1 MASREISLKEG
12 IISQGKTIKRLKF
25 TKYKKHQKFLVLF
38 LLYLFNSLKTIP
50 LLSFLIII
58 MSSHNHQKLHS
69 KLSAA
74 GLLIT
79 LGIIY
84 GDIGTS
90 PLYVMKSII
99 GERIISAELILG
111 GLSCVFWTLTLQT
124 TLKYVIIILN
134 ADNQGEGGIFS
145 LYSLVK
151 RTKIQWLIVPAIIG
165 GSLLLA
171 EGIITPPISVSSAVE
186 GLLIFKPD
194 IPTIPI
200 VIAILFVLFS
210 IQQFGAKLV
219 GKFFSPTMLI
229 WFSMLGILGCLQI
242 FQNVEV
248 FNAINPY
255 YAYQLLTSD
264 ESGHGFL
271 ILGAVFL
278 CTTGAESLYSDMGH
292 CGRKNIRVSWIFV
305 KTTLILNYFGQGAYL
320 LLHQGKTLQELG
332 SSNPNPFY
340 LIMADW
346 FQPIGIVIAT
356 LAAIIASQALISGSF
371 TLINEAMRL
380 NFWPK
385 VKINYPTDVKGQL
398 YIPSINWLLFI
409 GCVGIILYFKESK
422 EMEHAYG
429 LSIILGMM
437 MTTTLLN
444 FYLILKRVKWYF
456 IAPLITLYTTIELS
470 FLYANITKF
479 FDGGYVTLFVAIV
492 MIFIMSTWF
501 LAKKISKSYTKVVK
515 IESYKKV
522 LAELSVDLSIPK
534 YATHLVYMTN
544 STRSDEIEEKVMYS
558 ILQKRPKRAD
568 IYWFIHVNIL
578 GEPYKKEYKV
588 TEIVQDDMYRI
599 DFYLGFREPTKINL
613 MFKEVIKDMVSK
625 GEMDITSRYESLN
638 KNNILGDFKF
648 VLSEKFLSNDS
659 DLTFF
664 ENIVMSAYFFLKK
677 FSLSEEKGF
686 GLDSSSVKVEQFP
699 MVIHAPE
706 IINMKRIEH
715 CKDKV

>member
-1 MASREISLKEG
+1 
-12 IISQGKTIKRLKF
+12 
-25 TKYKKHQKFLVLF
+25 
-38 LLYLFNSLKTIP
+38 
-50 LLSFLIII
+50 
-58 MSSHNHQKLHS
+58 MSSHSHQNIHNKWS
-69 KLSAA
+69 TA

-99 GERIISAELILG
+99 GEHNISAELILG
-111 GLSCVFWTLTLQT
+111 GLSCIFWTLTLQT
-124 TLKYVIIILN
+124 TLKYVIIVLN
-134 ADNQGEGGIFS
+134 ADNHGEGGIFS

-200 VIAILFVLFS
+200 VIGILFFLFT
-210 IQQFGAKLV
+210 IQQFGAKIV
-219 GKFFSPTMLI
+219 TKFFSPVMLT
-229 WFSMLGILGCLQI
+229 WFSMLGILGILQI
-242 FQNVEV
+242 TSNFEV
-248 FNAINPY
+248 LKAINPY

-264 ESGHGFL
+264 ASGHGFF

-292 CGRKNIRVSWIFV
+292 CGRKNIRISWIFV
-305 KTTLILNYFGQGAYL
+305 KAMLLLNYFGQGAYL
-320 LLHQGKTLQELG
+320 LQHDGQSLASLNDH
-332 SSNPNPFY
+332 NPNPFY

-346 FQPIGIVIAT
+346 FQPIGIVVAT

-398 YIPSINWLLFI
+398 YIPSINWLLFV

-422 EMEHAYG
+422 YMEHAYG

-444 FYLILKRVKWYF
+444 FYLIMKRVKWYF
-456 IAPLITLYTTIELS
+456 IAPLIALYTTIEVS
-470 FLYANITKF
+470 FLWANITKF
-479 FDGGYVTLFVAIV
+479 MDGGYVTIVIAIFLICV
-492 MIFIMSTWF
+492 MSTWY
-501 LAKKISKSYTKVVK
+501 LAKKISKNYTKIVK
-515 IESYKKV
+515 IDDYKKV

-544 STRSDEIEEKVMYS
+544 SNRSDEIEEKVMYS

-578 GEPYKKEYKV
+578 SEPYKKEYRV
-588 TEIVQDDMYRI
+588 TEIVKDDIYRV
-599 DFYLGFREPTKINL
+599 DFYLGFREATKINL
-613 MFKEVIKDMVSK
+613 MFKEVIKDMMKK
-625 GEMDITSRYESLN
+625 GEVDITSRYESLS
-638 KNNILGDFKF
+638 KNHIIGDFKF

-659 DLTFF
+659 DVTFF
-664 ENIVMSAYFFLKK
+664 EKIVMNAYFIMKK

-699 MVIHAPE
+699 LVLHAPE
-706 IINMKRIEH
+706 KIEMKRLEVH
-715 CKDKV
+715 